1 MVKEK
6 LMEKQPFKG
15 KIAVIPG
22 GSKGMGRATAKDFYL
37 LGGSVCIIAR
47 GMEALKSA
55 EEEVKKLKTD
65 NSQFVEIISCD
76 TTDMDK
82 LTPLLTDFINKRG
95 IPDYL
100 FNFVG
105 YAYAQYLEKLTLEDF
120 KKNMDVN
127 YYGQLVPT
135 LILLPYLMKAKSGY
149 ISFTS
154 SVSGYIGIM
163 GYTTYT
169 PTKFAILGL
178 AEVLRNELK
187 PYNVNISVLFPADV
201 DTPGFAEENK
211 SKPPECAIISE
222 AAKLMIPEQIA
233 EIFIESILKKKFE
246 ILPGKAKFLWKMKR
260 LFPDLVRNI
269 TDSDYKKALKKT
281 GRQI

>member
-15 KIAVIPG
+15 KLAVIPG
-22 GSKGMGRATAKDFYL
+22 GSMGMGRATAKDFYM

-47 GMEALKSA
+47 GMDALRSA

-65 NSQFVEIISCD
+65 NSQFFEIISCD

-82 LTPLLTDFINKRG
+82 LTPLLTDFINKHG

-187 PYNVNISVLFPADV
+187 PYNVNISVLFPYDV

-222 AAKLMIPEQIA
+222 AGKLMIPEQLA

-246 ILPGKAKFLWKMKR
+246 ILPGKAKFLRKMKR